1 MNIMEVNEMKEQL
14 LELMQ
19 NSAENGQPVWDW
31 EPKTVAWEIQAYVD
45 EFAEVNTDEMAAII
59 KEIQEEQNNE
69 STR

>member
-1 MNIMEVNEMKEQL
+1 MKQEL

-31 EPKTVAWEIQAYVD
+31 KPEEVAWEIQAYVD
-45 EFAEVNTDEMAAII
+45 EFAEVNTDEMIAAI
-59 KEIQEEQNNE
+59 KEIQEEVNNE